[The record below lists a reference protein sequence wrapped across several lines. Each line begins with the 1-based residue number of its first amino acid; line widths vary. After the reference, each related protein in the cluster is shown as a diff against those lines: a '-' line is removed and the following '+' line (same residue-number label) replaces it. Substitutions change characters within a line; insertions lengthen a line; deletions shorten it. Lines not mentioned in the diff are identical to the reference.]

1 MDSNAMSIQCT
12 PDLIMMTDEL
22 ELQGVPKKGDPRLNG
37 YKGHQK
43 LTRDKSRVSFKQA
56 LRKPWELL
64 RPEGSQKLS

>member
-43 LTRDKSRVSFKQA
+43 LTRDKIRVSFKKF
-56 LRKPWELL
+56 RKYPF
-64 RPEGSQKLS
+64 Q